1 MNAPLRVGSLC
12 HGRFELGPQLGAGAV
27 GIVYDAFDRER
38 GARVALKLL
47 RSLEPELLISFKTE
61 FRAAHDLGH
70 PNLVELGELFEDEG
84 HWFFTME
91 LVRGVHFLRGGYDE
105 ARLRGSLLQ
114 LAEGLGALHAA
125 RILHRDVKPSNILV
139 EANGRVVL
147 LDFGLAMNLRSRS
160 GTGDEAMRGT
170 VAYMAPEQIT
180 AEGLSPATD
189 WYAVGVLLYEGLT
202 GKLPFDGTAHEMVE
216 QKLTCEPRP
225 VEELAPSA
233 SPDLSRLCAALL
245 RSDPAERAGE
255 REVRQVLEARV
266 TAQSAT
272 VSLGRA
278 EAKPGF
284 EEMVGRTAELESL
297 DRAFSEALA
306 GRATSVV
313 VHGESGVGK
322 SFLVNTFAERCFN
335 RRPNTLILHG
345 RCYERETVPYKAVD
359 GAIDELASVLH
370 EQPRDMVAKL
380 MPDDVELLASLFP
393 VLKELREVGGGPSRQ
408 IIELASAQDLRQ
420 RAFAALRELF
430 VRVSAWRPVLLLI
443 DDLQWADSDS
453 LALLHEL
460 LRPPSAPAL
469 LVLCTRRITAG
480 LERVPTGLPGEV
492 RELALAKLPDGD
504 ASALVRQLLA
514 GAADDEAE
522 VASIARE
529 SQGHPLF
536 IAELVQQRRERAS
549 GEPVRLDEALW
560 ARVEALPEP
569 TRDVLSRVCVAGLPI
584 PQEIAARASGLELG
598 ELFFHVAKL
607 RAANLLR
614 TAGVRRRDLVEP
626 FHDRVRESVV
636 AHLSADLRRRV
647 HRQLADAFERTG
659 TDDPEALTTHWQ
671 GAGEAQRA
679 ADYAVKA
686 GDRAARA
693 LAFDRAARFYQLA
706 RELRAAPDA
715 EQTELLGKLAQAL
728 NNAGRGEES
737 ARVCQELASCTSG
750 TPSLDLRRLA
760 AERLMCS
767 GHHERGLALLRELCR
782 SSGIYIPRA
791 RFMVVLSVLCLRL
804 VLRVRGLSFRERAE
818 ADIDPARLA
827 RVDLMRSAMLG
838 LIMTDHLLG
847 AYFKAVHTL
856 FALATGEPRRVIY
869 ALTLEAAVQSSVGP
883 RVRKYVEHLQRHA
896 EELAAT
902 RQVEEAPAWFSLARG
917 YTLYFCHELQRGH
930 EELGRAEAAWQAN
943 FGERFHLASLRALLY
958 RLISQR
964 GELRELANRIGPT
977 LREVEARGDVYAE
990 LSYRTT
996 TTPLLALAA
1005 DDPAEARMEMERVR
1019 PKLVRGT
1026 FMVQHYFALITDVR
1040 IDLYEGRGRDA
1051 HARMN
1056 AAWPEVKKSL
1066 LLHLEVIR
1074 HVSLDHRARAA
1085 LAAAAEVEGAAAA
1098 RLLEEAERIAGQLEK
1113 DRVPAAAALARM
1125 IRACVAD
1132 QRGQASTALGLLTR
1146 AEKELDHQG
1155 LGLHHAAAQRRLGEL
1170 IGDGEGATKVAA
1182 ADAWLAAQGV
1192 RNPRRFCA
1200 MLYPTTGLTQ
1210 SGTPP
1215 RQ

>member
-1 MNAPLRVGSLC
+1 VASLC
-12 HGRFELGPQLGAGAV
+12 HGRFELGPQLGEGAV

-91 LVRGVHFLRGGYDE
+91 LVRGVHFLRGQYDE

-114 LAEGLGALHAA
+114 LAQGLGALHAA

-139 EANGRVVL
+139 EPDGRVVL

-160 GTGDEAMRGT
+160 GTSDEAMRGT
-170 VAYMAPEQIT
+170 MAYMAPEQIT
-180 AEGLSPATD
+180 ADGLSPATD
-189 WYAVGVLLYEGLT
+189 WYAVGVLLYEALT
-202 GKLPFDGTAHEMVE
+202 GKLPFHGTAHEMVE

-225 VEELAPSA
+225 VEELLPSA
-233 SPDLSRLCAALL
+233 PRDLSRLCAALL

-266 TAQSAT
+266 TAESAT

-322 SFLVNTFAERCFN
+322 SFLVHTFAERCVE
-335 RRPNTLILHG
+335 RRPSTLILHG

-370 EQPRDMVAKL
+370 EQPHDVVAKL

-393 VLKELREVGGGPSRQ
+393 VLKELRELGGGPIRH
-408 IIELASAQDLRQ
+408 IELASAQDLRQ

-430 VRVSAWRPVLLLI
+430 VRVSAWRPVVLLI
-443 DDLQWADSDS
+443 DDLQWADTDS

-460 LRPPSAPAL
+460 LRPPCSAAL

-480 LERVPTGLPGEV
+480 FEPVPSGLPGEV
-492 RELALAKLPDGD
+492 REMALAKLPDRD
-504 ASALVRQLLA
+504 AWALVRQLLP

-536 IAELVQQRRERAS
+536 IAELVHQRRERAS

-584 PQEIAARASGLELG
+584 PQEIAAEASGLELG

-647 HRQLADAFERTG
+647 HRQLANAFESTG

-693 LAFDRAARFYQLA
+693 LAFDRAVRFYQLA
-706 RELRAAPDA
+706 RELRAGPDA
-715 EQTELLGKLAQAL
+715 EQTELLGKLALAL

-737 ARVCQELASCTSG
+737 ARVCQLLATFTSG
-750 TPSLDLRRLA
+750 TPALDLRRQA

-791 RFMVVLSVLCLRL
+791 RFMVVLSLLFLRL
-804 VLRVRGLSFRERAE
+804 VLRVRGLGFRERSE
-818 ADIDPARLA
+818 ADIEPARLA

-847 AYFKAVHTL
+847 AYFKALHTL
-856 FALATGEPRRVIY
+856 LALAAGEPRRVIY
-869 ALTLEAAVQSSVGP
+869 ALTIEAAVQSSAGP

-896 EELAAT
+896 EELAKA
-902 RQVEEAPAWFSLARG
+902 RQIEEAPAWFSLARG
-917 YTLYFCHELQRGH
+917 YTLYFCHELERGY
-930 EELGRAEAAWQAN
+930 EELGRAEAAWRTN

-964 GELRELANRIGPT
+964 GALRELADRIGPT

-1005 DDPAEARMEMERVR
+1005 DDPAEARAEMERVR

-1026 FMVQHYFALITDVR
+1026 FLVQHYFALITDVR

-1056 AAWPEVKKSL
+1056 EAWPEVEKSL

-1085 LAAAAEVEGAAAA
+1085 LAAAAEGGDAAA
-1098 RLLEEAERIAGQLEK
+1098 RMLEEAERIAGRLEK
-1113 DRVPAAAALARM
+1113 DRVPAAGALATT

-1146 AEKELDHQG
+1146 AEKELAHQD

-1170 IGDGEGATKVAA
+1170 RGGDEGATTVAA
-1182 ADAWLAAQGV
+1182 ADAWLASQGV
-1192 RNPRRFCA
+1192 RNPRRICA
-1200 MLYPTTGLTQ
+1200 MLYPTTGLTP
-1210 SGTPP
+1210 SATPFGNSA
-1215 RQ
+1215 